1 MLANRIA
8 LLKQEETKT
17 WKKIEEA
24 KKRTVEIHHFKKR
37 NEDKVQKVNQQAGT
51 HNTCIENSG
60 LAGEHRVTEDE
71 QLDKLCNSEVATGRE
86 EENSGGHLPFQA

>member
-1 MLANRIA
+1 LLANRIA

-37 NEDKVQKVNQQAGT
+37 NEDKVQKV
-51 HNTCIENSG
+51 S
-60 LAGEHRVTEDE
+60 
-71 QLDKLCNSEVATGRE
+71 QLEGS
-86 EENSGGHLPFQA
+86 HLLVYRK

>member
-8 LLKQEETKT
+8 LLKQEDTKT

-37 NEDKVQKVNQQAGT
+37 NEDKVQKVSQQAGT
-51 HNTCIENSG
+51 HYGCIENSG

-86 EENSGGHLPFQA
+86 EENSGGHIPF

>member
-1 MLANRIA
+1 LLANRIA

-37 NEDKVQKVNQQAGT
+37 NEDKVQKVSQQAGT
-51 HNTCIENSG
+51 HYGCIENSG